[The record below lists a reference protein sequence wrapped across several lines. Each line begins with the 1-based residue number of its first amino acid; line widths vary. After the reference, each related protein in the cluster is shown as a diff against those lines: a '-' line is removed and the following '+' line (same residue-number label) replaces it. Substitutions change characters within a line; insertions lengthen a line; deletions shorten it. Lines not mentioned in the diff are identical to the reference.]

1 MFEFQILSKGGVLL
15 WMLLGLSLVAMGIF
29 IERVLF
35 YHRSQINTEQF
46 MKGIRNV
53 LQRGSLT
60 EAISI
65 CDETPGPVAQVVK
78 MALLKH
84 DRSREEIRET
94 IEDVG
99 LVEVPRLEKNLVPLA
114 TIAHVA
120 PLIGLLGTVLGL
132 IRAFQVIQEKG
143 QPALVGDIS
152 SGIWQAL
159 VCTAAGLAVAIP
171 AYIAYNYLVSRVDSI
186 VLDMEKCATE
196 MVNYFAARETSG
208 ATKPLDESSPV

>member
-1 MFEFQILSKGGVLL
+1 MLEILNKGGPLMYLIVL
-15 WMLLGLSLVAMGIF
+15 GSVAALAIF

-78 MALLKH
+78 MAILKH
-84 DRSREEIRET
+84 DRPREEIRET
-94 IEDVG
+94 LEDVG
-99 LVEVPRLEKNLVPLA
+99 LVEVPRLERRLVALA
-114 TIAHVA
+114 TIANVA
-120 PLIGLLGTVLGL
+120 PLVGLLGTVIGMILC
-132 IRAFQVIQEKG
+132 FQTIMEKG
-143 QPALVGDIS
+143 QPVLAGDVS
-152 SGIWQAL
+152 KGIWQAL
-159 VCTAAGLAVAIP
+159 LCTAGGLIVAIP
-171 AYIAYNYLVSRVDSI
+171 SYIAYNYLVSRVDAI

-196 MVNYFAARETSG
+196 MVNYFVAREG
-208 ATKPLDESSPV
+208 ADAAKPTDETSPV

>member
-1 MFEFQILSKGGVLL
+1 MFDLQILVKGGFLL
-15 WMLLGLSLVAMGIF
+15 WLLLFASIVALGLF

-35 YHRSQINTEQF
+35 YHRSQINTDQF

-78 MALLKH
+78 MSILKH
-84 DRSREEIRET
+84 DRPRDEIREA

-99 LVEVPRLEKNLVPLA
+99 LVEVPRLEKNLVALA
-114 TIAHVA
+114 TIAHCA
-120 PLIGLLGTVLGL
+120 PLVGLLGTVFGL
-132 IRAFQVIQEKG
+132 IRCFQTISEKA
-143 QPALVGDIS
+143 QPVLAGDIS
-152 SGIWQAL
+152 PGVWQAL
-159 VCTAAGLAVAIP
+159 LCTAAGLIVAIP
-171 AYIAYNYLVSRVDSI
+171 SYVGYNYLVSRVDGI

-196 MVNYFAARETSG
+196 MVNYFAARASG
-208 ATKPLDESSPV
+208 GESKPLDESSPV

>member
-1 MFEFQILSKGGVLL
+1 MFHVLNMGGPLMWL
-15 WMLLGLSLVAMGIF
+15 IIAGSIVALAIF
-29 IERVLF
+29 IERVFF
-35 YHRSQINTEQF
+35 YHRAQINTEQF

-78 MALLKH
+78 MAILKH
-84 DRSREEIRET
+84 DRPREEIRET

-99 LVEVPRLEKNLVPLA
+99 LVEVPRLERKLVALA

-120 PLIGLLGTVLGL
+120 PLVGLLGTVLGL
-132 IRAFQVIQEKG
+132 IQCFQVITLKN
-143 QPALVGDIS
+143 QPVLPGDV
-152 SGIWQAL
+152 SGGLWQAL
-159 VCTAAGLAVAIP
+159 LCTAGGLIVAIP
-171 AYIAYNYLVSRVDSI
+171 TYIAYNYLVSRVDAI

-196 MVNYFAARETSG
+196 MLNYFAAREGGEGS
-208 ATKPLDESSPV
+208 KPLDESSPL

>member
-1 MFEFQILSKGGVLL
+1 MLEILNKGGLLL
-15 WMLLGLSLVAMGIF
+15 WLLLVLGAVPSLAIF

-35 YHRSQINTEQF
+35 YHRSQINTDQF

-78 MALLKH
+78 MSILKH
-84 DRSREEIRET
+84 DRPREEIRET

-120 PLIGLLGTVLGL
+120 PLVGLLGTVIGM
-132 IRAFQVIQEKG
+132 IRCFQTIMEKG
-143 QPALVGDIS
+143 QPVLPGDVS
-152 SGIWQAL
+152 AGVWQAL
-159 VCTAAGLAVAIP
+159 LCTAGGLIIAIP
-171 AYIAYNYLVSRVDSI
+171 SFIAYNYLVSRVDAI

-196 MVNYFAARETSG
+196 MVNYFAARDSNG
-208 ATKPLDESSPV
+208 GPKPLDESSPV

>member
-1 MFEFQILSKGGVLL
+1 MEILNKGGVLL
-15 WMLLGLSLVAMGIF
+15 WLLLLLGSVPSLGIF
-29 IERVLF
+29 IERILF
-35 YHRSQINTEQF
+35 YHRTQINTEQF

-78 MALLKH
+78 VAILKH
-84 DRSREEIRET
+84 DRPREEIRET

-99 LVEVPRLEKNLVPLA
+99 LVEVPRLEKYLVALA

-120 PLIGLLGTVLGL
+120 PLVGLLGTVIGM
-132 IRAFQVIQEKG
+132 IRCFQFITEKG
-143 QPALVGDIS
+143 QPVLAGDVS
-152 SGIWQAL
+152 AGVWQAL
-159 VCTAAGLAVAIP
+159 LCTAGGLIVAIP

-196 MVNYFAARETSG
+196 MVNYFAARDAVEPQ
-208 ATKPLDESSPV
+208 KPVDESSPV

>member
-1 MFEFQILSKGGVLL
+1 MLEILDKGGLLL
-15 WMLLGLSLVAMGIF
+15 WLLLVLGAVPSLAIF

-35 YHRSQINTEQF
+35 YHRSQINTDQF

-78 MALLKH
+78 MAILKH
-84 DRSREEIRET
+84 DRPREEIRET

-99 LVEVPRLEKNLVPLA
+99 LIEVPRLEKNLVPLA

-120 PLIGLLGTVLGL
+120 PLVGLLGTVIGM
-132 IRAFQVIQEKG
+132 IRCFQTIMEKG
-143 QPALVGDIS
+143 QPVLPGDIS
-152 SGIWQAL
+152 AGIWQAL
-159 VCTAAGLAVAIP
+159 LCTAGGLIIAVP
-171 AYIAYNYLVSRVDSI
+171 SFIAYNYLVSRVDGI

-196 MVNYFAARETSG
+196 MVNYFAAREPG
-208 ATKPLDESSPV
+208 AGSKPLDESSPV

>member
-1 MFEFQILSKGGVLL
+1 MLEILYKGGPLMFVIFAGSIAAL
-15 WMLLGLSLVAMGIF
+15 AIF

-78 MALLKH
+78 MAILKH
-84 DRSREEIRET
+84 DRPREEIRET
-94 IEDVG
+94 LEDVG
-99 LVEVPRLEKNLVPLA
+99 LVEVPRLERRLVALA

-120 PLIGLLGTVLGL
+120 PLVGLLGTVIGMILC
-132 IRAFQVIQEKG
+132 FQTIMEKG
-143 QPALVGDIS
+143 QPVLAGDVS
-152 SGIWQAL
+152 KGIWQAL
-159 VCTAAGLAVAIP
+159 LCTAGGLIVAIP
-171 AYIAYNYLVSRVDSI
+171 AYIAYNYLVSRVDAI

-196 MVNYFAARETSG
+196 MVNYFAAREG
-208 ATKPLDESSPV
+208 AEAAKPTDEASPV

>member
-1 MFEFQILSKGGVLL
+1 MLDILNKGGVLL
-15 WMLLGLSLVAMGIF
+15 WLLLLLGSIPTLAIF

-35 YHRSQINTEQF
+35 YHRSQINTDQF

-78 MALLKH
+78 MAILKH
-84 DRSREEIRET
+84 DRPREEIRET

-99 LVEVPRLEKNLVPLA
+99 LVEVPRLEKSLVALA

-120 PLIGLLGTVLGL
+120 PLVGLLGTVIGMIRCFETIMQKSQPVLPGEVSAGIWMALLCTAGGL
-132 IRAFQVIQEKG
+132 I
-143 QPALVGDIS
+143 
-152 SGIWQAL
+152 
-159 VCTAAGLAVAIP
+159 VAIP
-171 AYIAYNYLVSRVDSI
+171 SYIAYNYLVSRVDSI

-196 MVNYFAARETSG
+196 MVNYFAARDVVAG
-208 ATKPLDESSPV
+208 PKPLDESSPV

>member
-1 MFEFQILSKGGVLL
+1 MLEILNKGGPLL
-15 WMLLGLSLVAMGIF
+15 YLILFGSVVALSIF

-35 YHRSQINTEQF
+35 YHRSQINTDQF

-78 MALLKH
+78 MSILKH
-84 DRSREEIRET
+84 DRPRDEIRET

-99 LVEVPRLEKNLVPLA
+99 LVEVPRLERKLVALA

-120 PLIGLLGTVLGL
+120 PLVGLLGTVIGM
-132 IRAFQVIQEKG
+132 IQAFQTIMEKG
-143 QPALVGDIS
+143 QPVLAGDVS
-152 SGIWQAL
+152 GGIWQAL
-159 VCTAAGLAVAIP
+159 LCTAGGLIVAIP
-171 AYIAYNYLVSRVDSI
+171 SYIGYNYLVSRVDAI

-196 MVNYFAARETSG
+196 MVNYFAARETAESL
-208 ATKPLDESSPV
+208 KPNDKASPA

>member
-1 MFEFQILSKGGVLL
+1 MLSKGGVLL
-15 WMLLGLSLVAMGIF
+15 WLLLALSIVALAIF

-35 YHRSQINTEQF
+35 YHRSQINTDQF

-65 CDETPGPVAQVVK
+65 CDETAGPVAQVVK
-78 MALLKH
+78 MAILKH

-99 LVEVPRLEKNLVPLA
+99 LVEVPRLEKHLVPLA

-120 PLIGLLGTVLGL
+120 PLMGLLGTVLGM
-132 IRAFQVIQEKG
+132 IRAFQTIQEKS
-143 QPALVGDIS
+143 QPVLVGDVS

-159 VCTAAGLAVAIP
+159 ICTAAGLTVAILS
-171 AYIAYNYLVSRVDSI
+171 YIGYNILVSRVDSI

-196 MVNYFAARETSG
+196 MVNYFAARDAGRPS
-208 ATKPLDESSPV
+208 KPLDESSPV